1 MAGITWYPRKFADA
15 VERSHRNK
23 QLLIISVTYSQVNQ
37 TEDTILQDTLLNSFD
52 FGDCKVLAVRVE
64 LDSVGSNM
72 KVFSESFPDVDSP
85 GIIFVGLNDKAEP
98 KVYDK
103 LPSLCDLSESATPIL
118 EEYKA
123 NYIKFRE
130 ANPDFTSDHE
140 EIEPVEELSL
150 EEKKKSVKEAI
161 AKAKAKK
168 AKEEEE
174 EQLRRE
180 IQRIKDGKNA
190 LDMQEKIKEVNQR
203 REIEK
208 QRMEKEADQKRL
220 RELRELERRDK
231 EERARRKAEAQGTA
245 QPASSTPAP
254 STVETKPQPI
264 ASDDCRIC
272 YQFPDGT
279 RVMKVFK
286 SSVNFREVFDAI
298 KDDPH
303 IQGSYKLF
311 TTFPR
316 KAIEEYNK
324 NLIELCLTPASV
336 LAVVKIEEMQVVNQ
350 GVGYLKNA
358 AMMAF
363 TLVCGPLASLFQF
376 FSLLFGFRVEN
387 PTEPSESDKQ
397 PKRQQRR
404 SREEKKFKKDGK
416 IQGLNDDD
424 SKSSDEEGTWNG
436 NSTQQL

>member
-1 MAGITWYPRKFADA
+1 MAGLTWYPRKFADA

-174 EQLRRE
+174 ELLKRE

-245 QPASSTPAP
+245 QPASSTPTP

-264 ASDDCRIC
+264 TSDDCRIC

-286 SSVNFREVFDAI
+286 SSVSFREVFDAI

-336 LAVVKIEEMQVVNQ
+336 LAVVKV
-350 GVGYLKNA
+350 
-358 AMMAF
+358 
-363 TLVCGPLASLFQF
+363 
-376 FSLLFGFRVEN
+376 
-387 PTEPSESDKQ
+387 
-397 PKRQQRR
+397 
-404 SREEKKFKKDGK
+404 
-416 IQGLNDDD
+416 
-424 SKSSDEEGTWNG
+424 
-436 NSTQQL
+436 